1 LLGYG
6 GSESLEAPKVNFSK
20 HVWHRMKA
28 LGVHLNEFDTAF
40 DKKLYASLGLT
51 EGVFFDRETF
61 GVDRLVSGNPKSGG
75 ADPDPGDTAPTKS
88 IEAFVAEPAL
98 RRRQEALDRFPH
110 DTKELSGGQERRG
123 EDRLSG
129 SHELSPLPTLR
140 RRVGRRGGEIFRISN
155 QRLFLPSAS
164 TRSRPTTP
172 STMVF
177 SVSRGWA
184 LKPKRQK
191 RQKSKQCPISIIS
204 PTATSQ
210 SPVSWDAP
218 WPGFGQLLACGA

>member
-1 LLGYG
+1 VVGGGISGLAAAWFYREAFGKSAKILILENHDDFGGHAKRNEFEIDGKRLLLGYG

-129 SHELSPLPTLR
+129 SHELSRLPTLR
-140 RRVGRRGGEIFRISN
+140 RRWATRR
-155 QRLFLPSAS
+155 
-164 TRSRPTTP
+164 
-172 STMVF
+172 
-177 SVSRGWA
+177 
-184 LKPKRQK
+184 
-191 RQKSKQCPISIIS
+191 
-204 PTATSQ
+204 
-210 SPVSWDAP
+210 
-218 WPGFGQLLACGA
+218 